1 MNEQDYKYLIA
12 SYQQKT
18 LEIFSQLIVSDAKN
32 RQLNDL
38 NETLSAKITEQQKEI
53 DKLSVKTKRVV
64 KAEED
69 FQ

>member
-18 LEIFSQLIVSDAKN
+18 LEILSQLIVSDAKN

-53 DKLSVKTKRVV
+53 DKLSVKTKRAV

>member
-18 LEIFSQLIVSDAKN
+18 LEILSQLIVSDAKN
-32 RQLNDL
+32 RQLNDA
-38 NETLSAKITEQQKEI
+38 NEA
-53 DKLSVKTKRVV
+53 LSVKINEQKKEIEKLSTKSKRVT
-64 KAEED
+64 KEED